1 MAEAAACRIHSSLI
15 LDFLVVRID
24 YAVVMAAVVRCTAVI
39 GLALL
44 RGGLLIQ
51 LLGDGV
57 ERLLH
62 GIGRGLDGLDV
73 IALVLRL
80 QILESCLHGRLL
92 GLGDLVAKLVQG
104 LLRLVDDL
112 IGCVV
117 GVDLILVLL
126 ILSGELLGLLDG
138 LVDVLLGEVGGSGD

>member
-1 MAEAAACRIHSSLI
+1 MLLTSPDTFGRPTQAGGGRSRRLPHTFVLNPY
-15 LDFLVVRID
+15 FLVVRID

-44 RGGLLIQ
+44 RGGLL
-51 LLGDGV
+51 DTAS
-57 ERLLH
+57 RRWRRTLLH

-80 QILESCLHGRLL
+80 QILESGLHGRLL

-104 LLRLVDDL
+104 LLRLVDD
-112 IGCVV
+112 
-117 GVDLILVLL
+117 
-126 ILSGELLGLLDG
+126 
-138 LVDVLLGEVGGSGD
+138 